1 MNKFGM
7 FLISLLAVSSLL
19 LLSATA
25 PVVADEGD
33 HTITIKAAAGAGN
46 AFDQIS
52 VNLEPNT
59 EYTIIFINEQEMG
72 HNLRIDVNDDLED
85 NGNVADAGDLVIG
98 PANDEVGA
106 GAGTW
111 NTTWTTP
118 DAGEYIFY
126 CGFLGHYTQ
135 GMEGVFIVGEGD
147 APGFGFFFAF
157 SALALTALAVP
168 RLRKN

>member
-1 MNKFGM
+1 M

-33 HTITIKAAAGAGN
+33 HTITIKAELGAGN
-46 AFDQIS
+46 VFDKLTI
-52 VNLEPNT
+52 NLEPNT
-59 EYTIIFINEQEMG
+59 EYTIIFVNEQAAG
-72 HNLRIDVNDDLED
+72 HNLRIDVNDNIED
-85 NGNVADAGDLVIG
+85 NGDVADSGDITIG
-98 PANDEVGA
+98 LANDATGA

-111 NTTWTTP
+111 NGTWTTP
-118 DAGEYIFY
+118 ADGEYLFY

-135 GMEGVFIVGEGD
+135 GMEGVFVVGEGD

-157 SALALTALAVP
+157 SALAITALAVP